1 MVISRF
7 ITEITVAFSSL
18 KMKIERFGVQLQTV
32 AQWKLGEI
40 TVMICLVFDVV

>member
-18 KMKIERFGVQLQTV
+18 KMKIGREVWGSIADKTV
-32 AQWKLGEI
+32 A
-40 TVMICLVFDVV
+40 